1 MSKFGMTQAAVYRFI
16 VRFREENG
24 YTPTIRE
31 ICAALELKSTSTV
44 HKHLKNL
51 AEKGLIDQSPNKQ
64 RSITVA
70 DEVRAQKN
78 AARPI
83 PVVGRVAAGEPIL
96 AEQNIQE
103 YFALSPGLLRGA
115 EENEVFMLRVRGES
129 MIEAGIH
136 DGDHILVHRGLAV
149 ENGDIV
155 VAMVR
160 SEEATVKRFYKNQ
173 NGTVRLQPE
182 NSAMPPI
189 VVAQSEVEI
198 VGKLIGLYRTY

>member
-1 MSKFGMTQAAVYRFI
+1 MSKFGTTQAAVYRYI
-16 VRFREENG
+16 EQYVAENG
-24 YTPTIRE
+24 IPPTIRE

-44 HKHLKNL
+44 HIHLKNL
-51 AEKGLIDQSPNKQ
+51 VEKGLIDQSPKKR

-70 DEVRAQKN
+70 NETLARKN
-78 AARPI
+78 SARLV
-83 PVVGRVAAGEPIL
+83 PVVGRVAAGVPIL

-103 YFALSPGLLRGA
+103 YFLLSPALLRGA
-115 EENEVFMLRVRGES
+115 QENEAFMLRVRGES

-136 DGDHILVHRGLAV
+136 DGDHILVHNGLSV
-149 ENGDIV
+149 KNGDIV

-173 NGTVRLQPE
+173 DGTVRLQPE

-189 VVAQSEVEI
+189 VVDQSEVEI
-198 VGKLIGLYRTY
+198 IGKLIGLYRKY

>member
-1 MSKFGMTQAAVYRFI
+1 
-16 VRFREENG
+16 
-24 YTPTIRE
+24 
-31 ICAALELKSTSTV
+31 
-44 HKHLKNL
+44 
-51 AEKGLIDQSPNKQ
+51 
-64 RSITVA
+64 
-70 DEVRAQKN
+70 
-78 AARPI
+78 
-83 PVVGRVAAGEPIL
+83 
-96 AEQNIQE
+96 
-103 YFALSPGLLRGA
+103 
-115 EENEVFMLRVRGES
+115 MLRVRGES

-173 NGTVRLQPE
+173 DGTVRLQPE